1 MHILQINGSARL
13 TGSNSTRVADAIT
26 ARLKALHPD
35 AALTLRDLARA
46 PHPVLDEAALT
57 ALFTPAAQRTHEQ
70 AARVALD
77 DVLIAQLQEADVIVL
92 GVPMYNFG
100 VSVQI
105 KSWIDAIV
113 RAGATFRYGAN
124 GPEGLVTGKKVY
136 VGLARGGI
144 YRDTPNDSQVPY
156 LRGVLGLLGM
166 TDVAFI
172 YAEGV
177 KMGPERE
184 AAAFDEV
191 AAQIDA
197 SVA

>member
-1 MHILQINGSARL
+1 MNILQINGSARL

-26 ARLKALHPD
+26 ARLRTLHPD
-35 AALTLRDLARA
+35 ASFTLRDLGRE

-57 ALFTPAAQRTHEQ
+57 ALFTPAGQRTPEQ
-70 AARVALD
+70 RARVALD
-77 DVLIAQLQEADVIVL
+77 DVLIAQLHAADVGVL

-113 RAGATFRYGAN
+113 RAGETFRYGAN
-124 GPEGLVTGKKVY
+124 GPEGLAAGKKVY

-144 YRDTPNDSQVPY
+144 YRDTPGDSQVPY
-156 LRGVLGLLGM
+156 LRGILGLLGM
-166 TDVAFI
+166 TDVEFI

-184 AAAFDEV
+184 AAAFEEA
-191 AAQIDA
+191 AAQID
-197 SVA
+197 SVVV